1 MAAAD
6 AVPSTITLGE
16 GIEAALV
23 DLVVRGMSR
32 GDPSPEVRAL
42 AESGLALLKGPLAMP
57 TPRGTQLAGDVLR
70 LPPGSDVERQVRS
83 LYEAFLPVNHRLRDV
98 CTGWQCHPDGR
109 PNDHSDD
116 AYDAG
121 VRDELDDV
129 HDAVSPILRR
139 LATALP
145 RCAGYLPRLEDALD
159 RLDDGD
165 HSWLASPVIDS
176 YHTVWMHLHQE
187 LLLALGV
194 SRSEDADLEQRL
206 VVARAAG

>member
-1 MAAAD
+1 MPAA
-6 AVPSTITLGE
+6 
-16 GIEAALV
+16 EAAPSIPALDEHTERALV
-23 DLVVRGMSR
+23 ELVVRGMRR
-32 GDPSPEVRAL
+32 GEPTPEVRTL
-42 AESGLALLKGPLAMP
+42 AEQGLALLKGPLAMP
-57 TPRGTQLAGDVLR
+57 TPLGSQVAGNALR
-70 LPPGSDVERQVRS
+70 LRPGSDDEQRTRA
-83 LYEAFLPVNHRLRDV
+83 LYEAFLPINRRLRDV
-98 CTGWQCHPDGR
+98 CTAWQCHPDGR
-109 PNDHSDD
+109 ANDHSDD

-129 HDAVSPILRR
+129 HEAISPILRR
-139 LATALP
+139 LAATLP
-145 RCAGYLPRLEDALD
+145 RTEDYLPRLTSALE

-194 SRSEDADLEQRL
+194 SRAEDEELEQRL